1 METKCHSS
9 SSRLPSR
16 HDRSRS
22 PCRERR
28 PWEQGGEPKSVLY
41 SADVQ
46 FHQRRMLQRS
56 RRSPMKQ
63 SPSPIKNRTTK
74 SATSSPLKDTSTHTA
89 LRAHHWDSEQSLQNV
104 ANRWQ
109 RWHQMYS
116 PPKFMAGLRSGDGH
130 SPDSKPSRN
139 TPKRRGNRPW
149 SVSYPW
155 NDAEIFDENCDYEN
169 HSIEKSHP
177 SKENIRRIEK
187 PRVRN
192 RSTSHTMLPERSNL
206 NHITTHQR
214 IRSKSPALEEN
225 HRDGNV
231 EPVDARAPVTVTPM
245 QDSFSSPLR
254 QDPVEQLT
262 PGTAI
267 SPGEVFYTPMTH
279 LRPADERN
287 MSLPAA
293 SLSPTVTPARPRFSL
308 INEKVLTVASHTSGS
323 IKENTEAHLAAY
335 DEVSR
340 RLDFTLQQARETLS
354 KSMRSSAFDVDRS
367 VFGGTKE
374 EHGTQTSSCGTD
386 AQAVDKETNIPT
398 PREEKEQQ
406 PNLRDPVKDLL
417 QRNSDATMDRI
428 NSILGRKS
436 VENDR
441 DNAECSTD
449 IPLPKALGACMSAE
463 LSSAEKIWRARLQLS
478 KTRHLAKKYNERLEQ
493 AQRSRNADI
502 DEVLNTISLHDAS
515 LEVIDNQHKLPVP
528 ERESSSATVSETTTV
543 EPKMS
548 TVSRKQQPEDMQT
561 RAINELRTYQRMQ
574 KRLVEVQLRVI
585 MLRKKLLSSS
595 VDYCAYLDRFK
606 ETVVEECKK
615 ALRESN
621 ALQKILSMED
631 LLLEV
636 KRRERKVVDA
646 SLSWAEAMKQS
657 LNRDSPDFYKLPEVP
672 FTGRSVSIRL
682 ESKAEEGPAKAQN
695 RGVPEPQ
702 TRGPTA
708 NGDATDLSAR
718 SMRRILDARREH
730 VEVMNRRL
738 EEEEKCIE
746 KMTKE
751 SIAAQIA
758 KHDKVI
764 VEQNDLMNQL
774 KRLSSGEQYDLEEL
788 PPRTPTPRRDGV
800 APLDLSLLSNDSP
813 HEESKHPSEFI
824 DEPAVAVQ
832 VEHAALEMVPEDVA
846 LNRTRS
852 QSTVYEDS
860 LSHFSDENDRPPSDD
875 TLYQSDEAPDAG
887 DVTQNTSPQPSRRTL
902 DTAETLTMLSRSIVG
917 IAVTETPRMEAVQ
930 ELESIV
936 NEASAENKAQLEKT
950 AQVKVEPPH
959 LPSSS
964 NIPRELESIDQ
975 EASAEN
981 QAQPEKTAQE
991 ETPRPLPSFS
1001 VAPPKVDLIPAAEHQ
1016 PQGDPELSRNVSD
1029 DKEDD
1034 KKEMEALQSPQA
1046 RTAVPAKDGK
1056 FDEYVEDD
1064 WLSSDNDES
1073 PNDATTTVPAPP
1085 PKNFSRLRLFFGSP
1099 DEPTKDNIDAEEPED
1114 ESANDQFDSRME
1126 PTSAIGDEE
1135 TKADENDEAEA
1146 TSGDELVPR
1155 ITLRKFVYK
1164 EPVIGEV
1171 YKEDTDLQPTQW
1183 ETTPPDTPPVEPLG
1197 GAHVVQEEAVRE
1209 EIVFDRSA
1217 WVPEGNALQKRQAK
1231 ETNEKPED
1239 TRKIVATEEKMAGDQ
1254 KGPEIDLSKEPD
1266 APASA
1271 PGDGDST
1278 AQIIPSGPVSAPQAE
1293 LSTSMICLE
1302 KAPVELPPTQDPAA
1316 PAALGAGDS
1325 TAQIIPSGLVSGVQD
1340 EPRTSKMSPIRTP
1353 VELPPSQD
1361 ADESPFLARISDMGL
1376 NRSDLCDSLSAS
1388 MMQILESPRRTSV
1401 SQSPRYRY
1409 ALSDSLLEDSTLDVS
1424 AGTAKSPKERF
1435 TTKLPRTGM
1444 SPEYRSFLNES
1455 AENSLLDYIVKS
1467 ETNAALI
1474 NEKVEKIEEEIAK
1487 LRSPDW
1493 GERNELEGSLDGTYE
1508 DLFSIKCSSELLEW
1522 DYVQEEFQPVSS
1534 LRGRLLAKLEPEVS
1548 VSTEAERLGEVTP
1561 NAALE
1566 VQATTLVEPLDE
1578 SYEDLMSV
1586 KEPPSLLHRLHSPSE
1601 PSANAV
1607 AKYAA
1612 DTPRKQATRELSPEA
1627 LKQDRLE
1634 KLRERLESVEFKTK
1648 TCEQLAEKAWNL
1660 IQSQGFML
1668 LSYDSFVPVPESADD
1683 IIVDSEDERML
1694 LENHRMTIW
1703 TAITEFSAMLWP
1715 EHSVGVGLVSTKW
1728 LPKPKTAEEFREMAV
1743 KYVIEQTS
1751 ELPPTHRFKRQS
1763 RLLPVE
1769 ENVDADEAAID
1780 EAVARSNCI
1789 SSSAFARKVHA
1800 KYRELCEEL
1809 IIKVGDLFIASELLH
1824 ANLLSSAD
1832 ESLLSQSG
1840 DISHISEFAPFFF
1853 FSCPCLVAENIDP
1866 IDGCRMGAKFRPAPA
1881 RCGLKFLRPRAGHL
1895 YLFDEFA
1902 NCWSDDGFKLV

>member
-1 METKCHSS
+1 
-9 SSRLPSR
+9 
-16 HDRSRS
+16 
-22 PCRERR
+22 
-28 PWEQGGEPKSVLY
+28 
-41 SADVQ
+41 
-46 FHQRRMLQRS
+46 
-56 RRSPMKQ
+56 
-63 SPSPIKNRTTK
+63 
-74 SATSSPLKDTSTHTA
+74 
-89 LRAHHWDSEQSLQNV
+89 
-104 ANRWQ
+104 
-109 RWHQMYS
+109 
-116 PPKFMAGLRSGDGH
+116 MAGLRSGDGY
-130 SPDSKPSRN
+130 SPDTIPSRN
-139 TPKRRGNRPW
+139 TPKRGGNRPW

-192 RSTSHTMLPERSNL
+192 RSTSHTMVPERSNL

-225 HRDGNV
+225 HRNGNV
-231 EPVDARAPVTVTPM
+231 EPMDARAPVTVTPM
-245 QDSFSSPLR
+245 QDSFSSPHR

-262 PGTAI
+262 PGTAV

-308 INEKVLTVASHTSGS
+308 INEKVLTVGSHTSGS
-323 IKENTEAHLAAY
+323 IKENTEAHLAVY

-374 EHGTQTSSCGTD
+374 EHGTQTSSCGPD
-386 AQAVDKETNIPT
+386 AQAPAVDKETNIPT

-406 PNLRDPVKDLL
+406 PNLRDPMKALL
-417 QRNSDATMDRI
+417 QRNSDATMERI
-428 NSILGRKS
+428 NNILCRKTI
-436 VENDR
+436 ENDR

-493 AQRSRNADI
+493 AQ
-502 DEVLNTISLHDAS
+502 
-515 LEVIDNQHKLPVP
+515 
-528 ERESSSATVSETTTV
+528 
-543 EPKMS
+543 
-548 TVSRKQQPEDMQT
+548 T

-585 MLRKKLLSSS
+585 MLRKKL
-595 VDYCAYLDRFK
+595 
-606 ETVVEECKK
+606 
-615 ALRESN
+615 
-621 ALQKILSMED
+621 
-631 LLLEV
+631 
-636 KRRERKVVDA
+636 
-646 SLSWAEAMKQS
+646 
-657 LNRDSPDFYKLPEVP
+657 PEVP

-682 ESKAEEGPAKAQN
+682 ESKAEERPAKAQN
-695 RGVPEPQ
+695 RGVPEAQ

-774 KRLSSGEQYDLEEL
+774 KRLSIGEQYDLEEP

-813 HEESKHPSEFI
+813 QEESKHPSELI

-887 DVTQNTSPQPSRRTL
+887 DVTQNASPQPSRRTL
-902 DTAETLTMLSRSIVG
+902 DTAETLAMLSRSIVG
-917 IAVTETPRMEAVQ
+917 VAVTETPRMEAVQ

-950 AQVKVEPPH
+950 AQAKVEPPH

-964 NIPRELESIDQ
+964 NVSRELESIDQ
-975 EASAEN
+975 
-981 QAQPEKTAQE
+981 KIAQE
-991 ETPRPLPSFS
+991 ETPVEGRPLISSP
-1001 VAPPKVDLIPAAEHQ
+1001 VAPPEVDLTPAAELQ
-1016 PQGDPELSRNVSD
+1016 PQGVPELSRNVSD
-1029 DKEDD
+1029 DKEDV
-1034 KKEMEALQSPQA
+1034 KKEMEVLQSPQA
-1046 RTAVPAKDGK
+1046 RTAEPAKDGN

-1073 PNDATTTVPAPP
+1073 PNEATATGPAPP

-1099 DEPTKDNIDAEEPED
+1099 DEPTKDNVDAEEPED
-1114 ESANDQFDSRME
+1114 ESTNDQFDSRME

-1231 ETNEKPED
+1231 ETSEKPDD
-1239 TRKIVATEEKMAGDQ
+1239 THKNVAAEEKMAGDQ
-1254 KGPEIDLSKEPD
+1254 KGPEIDLSKE
-1266 APASA
+1266 PASA

-1316 PAALGAGDS
+1316 LAALGAGDS
-1325 TAQIIPSGLVSGVQD
+1325 TAQIMPSGPVSGVQD
-1340 EPRTSKMSPIRTP
+1340 EPRTSRMSPIRTP
-1353 VELPPSQD
+1353 VAELPPSQD

-1424 AGTAKSPKERF
+1424 AGTPKSPKERF

-1474 NEKVEKIEEEIAK
+1474 NEKVEKIEEEI
-1487 LRSPDW
+1487 
-1493 GERNELEGSLDGTYE
+1493 
-1508 DLFSIKCSSELLEW
+1508 
-1522 DYVQEEFQPVSS
+1522 
-1534 LRGRLLAKLEPEVS
+1534 
-1548 VSTEAERLGEVTP
+1548 AERLGEVTP

-1634 KLRERLESVEFKTK
+1634 KLRERLESVELKTK

-1715 EHSVGVGLVSTKW
+1715 EHSVRVGLVSTKW

-1751 ELPPTHRFKRQS
+1751 GTLRYST
-1763 RLLPVE
+1763 
-1769 ENVDADEAAID
+1769 
-1780 EAVARSNCI
+1780 
-1789 SSSAFARKVHA
+1789 
-1800 KYRELCEEL
+1800 
-1809 IIKVGDLFIASELLH
+1809 
-1824 ANLLSSAD
+1824 
-1832 ESLLSQSG
+1832 
-1840 DISHISEFAPFFF
+1840 
-1853 FSCPCLVAENIDP
+1853 LV
-1866 IDGCRMGAKFRPAPA
+1866 
-1881 RCGLKFLRPRAGHL
+1881 
-1895 YLFDEFA
+1895 
-1902 NCWSDDGFKLV
+1902 LVFCA